1 LYAIGHSTR
10 SLEEFIALLRENGI
24 RILVDVRS
32 WPSSRR
38 YPHFSNESLS
48 KILKE
53 HGIEYEWLGKQLG
66 GYRKKGLGE
75 ESPNM
80 GWSSLG
86 FRNYADRTI
95 TEEFRDGIGRL
106 LELAEKDTVVFM
118 CAERLYWR
126 CHRRIISDYLVV
138 KGHKVTHIL
147 DREKTEEHKLTAFA
161 EVVNGELRYPG
172 RPDRTL
178 VKSTTK
184 ERTVNVDLG
193 SFES

>member
-1 LYAIGHSTR
+1 MHLYTIGHSTR

-24 RILVDVRS
+24 RVLVDVRS

-38 YPHFSNESLS
+38 HPNFSKESLS

-80 GWSSLG
+80 GWNSQG
-86 FRNYADRTI
+86 FRNYADHTL
-95 TEEFRDGIGRL
+95 TEEFRDGIRRL
-106 LELAEKDTVVFM
+106 LELAEKDTVAFM

-147 DREKTEEHKLTAFA
+147 DREKTEEHKLTASA

-172 RPDRTL
+172 RIR
-178 VKSTTK
+178 
-184 ERTVNVDLG
+184 R
-193 SFES
+193 